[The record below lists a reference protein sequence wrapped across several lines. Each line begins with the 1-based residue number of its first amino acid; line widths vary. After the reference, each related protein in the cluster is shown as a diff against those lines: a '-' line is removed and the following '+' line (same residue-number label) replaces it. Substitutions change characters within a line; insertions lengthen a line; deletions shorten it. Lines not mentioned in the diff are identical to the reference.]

1 MTADHLLLF
10 ASTFIS
16 VFALGFQSL
25 NVRGDHYLAAFMT
38 SFVIGVGNLFILR
51 LVPDADAGL
60 IAAYLLGGPFGIVSS
75 MWAHKRTVGKPAPR
89 KKNPQACRD
98 EATKN
103 VVRVA
108 ASLYECQD
116 SAKTLLGEK
125 YPGRMALYG
134 EWIKKR
140 SAHTNANVLSAAQ
153 DIIKEVGPDDRV
165 FAIQM
170 LAAAVELIEPSEELA
185 T

>member
-38 SFVIGVGNLFILR
+38 SFVIGGGNLFILR

-75 MWAHKRTVGKPAPR
+75 MWVHKRTIGKPQVIRPMTGAEIEREP
-89 KKNPQACRD
+89 KNPKPCR
-98 EATKN
+98 
-103 VVRVA
+103 
-108 ASLYECQD
+108 
-116 SAKTLLGEK
+116 
-125 YPGRMALYG
+125 
-134 EWIKKR
+134 
-140 SAHTNANVLSAAQ
+140 
-153 DIIKEVGPDDRV
+153 
-165 FAIQM
+165 
-170 LAAAVELIEPSEELA
+170 EEL
-185 T
+185 